1 MQHYPSFTKNAQS
14 VSASS
19 RSSQTFYSV
28 ASDAPAAGRNLG
40 PQPSEQGEL
49 SSPALGMAARL
60 KPSGV
65 GEHTPQLHLTPSFD
79 GFHGS
84 RHASMVYSN
93 KSSVLS
99 APGGLWPD
107 ENTRPRSGT
116 VGSGSSLSLYS
127 DARSQLGA
135 AGEDGKWNGSV
146 GGSSGGA
153 RGRWS

>member
-1 MQHYPSFTKNAQS
+1 MQHYPSFTKNAKS

-28 ASDAPAAGRNLG
+28 ASDEHSASRNG
-40 PQPSEQGEL
+40 ASHPQSSEHGEL
-49 SSPALGMAARL
+49 SSPPPSVAARL

-65 GEHTPQLHLTPSFD
+65 GERIPRVHLNPSD
-79 GFHGS
+79 GFHAS

-99 APGGLWPD
+99 AAGALRPD
-107 ENTRPRSGT
+107 EDTRPLSGT
-116 VGSGSSLSLYS
+116 VGSGSSLSFYS

-135 AGEDGKWNGSV
+135 GEEGRWNGSV

-153 RGRWS
+153 RERRS